1 MCVSCA
7 TVCLCSLY
15 NEQSIDYFGQK
26 MTFFIKFNKFKPLK
40 SFLFINPL
48 GLKSRHVC
56 QLRSGVQFYKAVD
69 GKSSLKFKHFSPD
82 TEVTEQD
89 QVIEIFDKPIML
101 KCGQTML
108 SKVSESHNI
117 L

>member
-40 SFLFINPL
+40 LFLFINQL
-48 GLKSRHVC
+48 GLKSRDVY
-56 QLRSGVQFYKAVD
+56 QLRTEVP
-69 GKSSLKFKHFSPD
+69 LKFAVFFPD
-82 TEVTEQD
+82 TEVY
-89 QVIEIFDKPIML
+89 K
-101 KCGQTML
+101 
-108 SKVSESHNI
+108 
-117 L
+117 